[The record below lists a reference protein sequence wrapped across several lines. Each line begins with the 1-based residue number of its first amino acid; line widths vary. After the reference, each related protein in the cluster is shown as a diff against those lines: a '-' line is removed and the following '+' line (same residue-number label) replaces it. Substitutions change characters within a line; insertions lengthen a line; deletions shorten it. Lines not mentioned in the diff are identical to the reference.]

1 MVNFL
6 AGKGLSLRSYSNI
19 IRKKGSFIVD
29 IKGVLS
35 KNLGISKLTGPSL
48 REAIVDHYNHLPD
61 DEKRRINREI
71 AHYVIKA
78 VRARKGEKKCEDAG
92 NPESLPGTNVLG
104 INHAG
109 PLDVTI
115 EWETDPNGTLKLA
128 ECHIHS
134 GGDQINVSKVFSD
147 FNKNIALVALT
158 GKEGEEIT
166 DEWEKNF
173 LTGSI
178 IPTLIRVFEDQQ
190 VAVINMIDGNPLPV
204 MYGWLDELSPETV
217 GRINQEAL
225 TMLDGM
231 FKGGSDT
238 IWMVLSAGGPV
249 RYNRD
254 LAYYATLVKQ
264 VKKKYQDKVE
274 FLIDFKYMAGHEEA
288 MSVLDIHRDVPQDII
303 KPNLEEFIQILISS
317 GLAEQGSLDKNIITE
332 EVIKEY
338 AIKLRKK
345 YNLLGVLV
353 SLDKDGLMLVMQD
366 RIIKEKGIKI
376 TPACHT
382 AAGDS
387 LKAGVVYALSNGKSF
402 EEAVHTGNLFGAS
415 TASMEGTQT
424 VTSERLAEIED
435 LARIQNIVPEVEY
448 LATEN

>member
-1 MVNFL
+1 MLNFL
-6 AGKGLSLRSYSNI
+6 KSLALMREI
-19 IRKKGSFIVD
+19 EMD

-48 REAIVDHYNHLPD
+48 REAIVYHYDPLPD

-71 AHYVIKA
+71 AHGVIKA
-78 VRARKGEKKCEDAG
+78 VRTARGKKKYENTG
-92 NPESLPGTNVLG
+92 KTESLPGTNVLG

-109 PLDVTI
+109 PLDVTLV
-115 EWETDPNGTLKLA
+115 WETEPNGTLKLV

-147 FNKNIALVALT
+147 FNENIALVALA

-166 DEWEKNF
+166 DEWERNF
-173 LTGSI
+173 LNNRI
-178 IPTLIRVFEDQQ
+178 IPTLIRAFEEDQQ
-190 VAVINMIDGNPLPV
+190 VAVYNIIDGDPLPV
-204 MYGWLDELSPETV
+204 MFGWADELSGETV

-225 TMLDGM
+225 TMLEAM
-231 FKGGSDT
+231 FKGESDN

-254 LAYYATLVKQ
+254 LAYYASLVKR

-274 FLIDFKYMAGHEEA
+274 LLIDFKFVSGPEEA
-288 MSVLDIHRDVPQDII
+288 MSVLDIHRETPQDII

-317 GLAEQGSLDKNIITE
+317 GLAERGSLDKNTITK
-332 EVIKEY
+332 EVVKAY
-338 AIKLRKK
+338 ARKVRNK

-353 SLDKDGLMLVMQD
+353 SMDKAGLMLVMQD

-376 TPACHT
+376 IQACHT

-415 TASMEGTQT
+415 TASMEGSQT
-424 VTSERLAEIED
+424 VTPQRLAKIEA
-435 LARIQNIVPEVEY
+435 LARMQNVVPEVE
-448 LATEN
+448 

>member
-1 MVNFL
+1 M
-6 AGKGLSLRSYSNI
+6 
-19 IRKKGSFIVD
+19 D
-29 IKGVLS
+29 IKDVLS
-35 KNLGISKLTGPSL
+35 KNLGISKLMGPSL
-48 REAIVDHYNHLPD
+48 REAIAHHYENLPD

-78 VRARKGEKKCEDAG
+78 VRVAARGKKKYEDTG
-92 NPESLPGTNVLG
+92 KIESLSRTKVLA

-115 EWETDPNGTLKLA
+115 EWETEPKGTLKLVG
-128 ECHIHS
+128 CHIHS
-134 GGDQINVSKVFSD
+134 GGDQINVSKVFSH
-147 FNKNIALVALT
+147 FNENIALVALA

-166 DEWEKNF
+166 DVWERNF
-173 LTGSI
+173 LTSRI
-178 IPTLIRVFEDQQ
+178 IPTLIRAAREDQQ
-190 VAVINMIDGNPLPV
+190 VAVINIIDGGPLPV
-204 MYGWLDELSPETV
+204 MYGWADELSGETV

-225 TMLDGM
+225 TMLEGM
-231 FKGGSDT
+231 FKGESDT

-274 FLIDFKYMAGHEEA
+274 LLIDFKYMSSPEEA
-288 MSVLDIHRDVPQDII
+288 MSVLDIQRDAPQDII
-303 KPNLEEFIQILISS
+303 KPNLKEFIQILVSS
-317 GLAEQGSLDKNIITE
+317 GLVERGSLDENTITE
-332 EVIKEY
+332 EVVKAY
-338 AIKLRKK
+338 AKKVRNK

-353 SLDKDGLMLVMQD
+353 SMDKAGLIFVMQD

-376 TPACHT
+376 IQACHT

-415 TASMEGTQT
+415 TASMEGSQT
-424 VTSERLAEIED
+424 VTPRRLAKMEA
-435 LARIQNIVPEVEY
+435 LAHMQNVVPEVEY
-448 LATEN
+448 LAPED

>member
-1 MVNFL
+1 MIVINFL
-6 AGKGLSLRSYSNI
+6 FSGRILGRTLS
-19 IRKKGSFIVD
+19 VD

-35 KNLGISKLTGPSL
+35 KNLGISTLTGPSL

-61 DEKRRINREI
+61 GEKRRINREI
-71 AHYVIKA
+71 AHDVIKA
-78 VRARKGEKKCEDAG
+78 VRAARGKKKYENTG
-92 NPESLPGTNVLG
+92 KTESLTGTDVLA

-115 EWETDPNGTLKLA
+115 EWETEPDDKLKLVA
-128 ECHIHS
+128 CHIHS

-147 FNKNIALVALT
+147 FNENIALVALA

-166 DEWEKNF
+166 DVWERNF
-173 LTGSI
+173 LSSSI
-178 IPTLIRVFEDQQ
+178 ISTLIRSAREDQQ
-190 VAVINMIDGNPLPV
+190 VEVYNLIDGDPLPA
-204 MYGWLDELSPETV
+204 MHGWADELSAETV
-217 GRINQEAL
+217 ENINREAL
-225 TMLDGM
+225 TMLDAM
-231 FKGGSDT
+231 FKGESDN

-254 LAYYATLVKQ
+254 LAYYATLVKR
-264 VKKKYQDKVE
+264 VKEKYQDKVE
-274 FLIDFKYMAGHEEA
+274 LLIDFKYVSSPEEA
-288 MSVLDIHRDVPQDII
+288 MSVLDIHRDAPQDII

-317 GLAEQGSLDKNIITE
+317 GLVERGSLDKNTITE
-332 EVIKEY
+332 EVVKAY
-338 AIKLRKK
+338 ALKLRNK

-353 SLDKDGLMLVMQD
+353 SMDKAGLMLVMQD

-376 TPACHT
+376 IQACHT

-415 TASMEGTQT
+415 TASMEGSQT
-424 VTSERLAEIED
+424 VTPEKFAKIEA
-435 LARIQNIVPEVEY
+435 LARMQNVVPEVEY

>member
-1 MVNFL
+1 
-6 AGKGLSLRSYSNI
+6 
-19 IRKKGSFIVD
+19 VD

-48 REAIVDHYNHLPD
+48 REAIVNHYDRLPD

-71 AHYVIKA
+71 AHDVIKT
-78 VRARKGEKKCEDAG
+78 VRATKGKKKYEDTG
-92 NPESLPGTNVLG
+92 KTESLPGTNVLA

-115 EWETDPNGTLKLA
+115 EWETEPNGTLKLV
-128 ECHIHS
+128 ECHVHS

-147 FNKNIALVALT
+147 FNENIALVALA
-158 GKEGEEIT
+158 GKEGEVIT
-166 DEWEKNF
+166 DVWERNF
-173 LTGSI
+173 LNKSI
-178 IPTLIRVFEDQQ
+178 IPALIRDDEEDQQ
-190 VAVINMIDGNPLPV
+190 VAVINMIDSNPLPV
-204 MYGWLDELSPETV
+204 MFGWADELSKETV

-225 TMLDGM
+225 TMLEAM
-231 FKGGSDT
+231 FKGKSDS

-249 RYNRD
+249 RYNSD
-254 LAYYATLVKQ
+254 LAYYASLIKRVKN
-264 VKKKYQDKVE
+264 KYQDKVE
-274 FLIDFKYMAGHEEA
+274 FLIDFKYMSSPEEA
-288 MSVLDIHRDVPQDII
+288 MSVLDIHRDAPQDII
-303 KPNLEEFIQILISS
+303 KPNLEEFIQILVSS
-317 GLAEQGSLDKNIITE
+317 GLVETGILDENTITE
-332 EVIKEY
+332 EAVKTY
-338 AIKLRKK
+338 ALKLRNK

-353 SLDKDGLMLVMQD
+353 SMDKAGLMLVMQD

-376 TPACHT
+376 IPACHT

-387 LKAGVVYALSNGKSF
+387 LKAGVIYALSNGKSF

-424 VTSERLAEIED
+424 VTPQRLAEIEA
-435 LARIQNIVPEVEY
+435 LARMQNVVPEIEY